1 MNWDNRT
8 VWFPRIIDELNIGFD
23 FLLIILKSIP
33 LLIIAF
39 ITYKYYDLGNMRN
52 KIILET
58 ICGKEGRKKFEI
70 RGGNFNK

>member
-1 MNWDNRT
+1 MKRDNRT
-8 VWFPRIIDELNIGFD
+8 WRFTRIIDEVNNGFD
-23 FLLIILKSIP
+23 FLLIIWNSIP

-39 ITYKYYDLGNMRN
+39 TTYKYYDLVNMRN

-58 ICGKEGRKKFEI
+58 ICGKDGRKKFEI